1 MSKDRKMSRKRFC
14 KEAAARFNIQ
24 VRELRDAVYQ
34 CQVNPEKRRQ
44 ERGATEK
51 HLAEKHLAEKREAG
65 LQ

>member
-1 MSKDRKMSRKRFC
+1 MSRKRFG
-14 KEAAARFNIQ
+14 KKAAARFNLQ
-24 VRELRDAVYQ
+24 VREVRDAVYQ

-51 HLAEKHLAEKREAG
+51 HLAEKREAG

>member
-1 MSKDRKMSRKRFC
+1 MSKDKGSMSRKRFC
-14 KEAAARFNIQ
+14 KKAAARFNIQ
-24 VRELRDAVYQ
+24 VLEVRDAVYQ

-51 HLAEKHLAEKREAG
+51 QLAEKREAG

>member
-14 KEAAARFNIQ
+14 KKADARFNIQ
-24 VRELRDAVYQ
+24 VREVHDAVYQ

-51 HLAEKHLAEKREAG
+51 HLAEKREAG

>member
-1 MSKDRKMSRKRFC
+1 MSKDKGSMSRKRFC
-14 KEAAARFNIQ
+14 KKDAARFNIQ
-24 VRELRDAVYQ
+24 VREVRDAVYQ

-51 HLAEKHLAEKREAG
+51 HLAEKREAG

>member
-1 MSKDRKMSRKRFC
+1 MSRKRFC
-14 KEAAARFNIQ
+14 KKAAARFNIQ
-24 VRELRDAVYQ
+24 VREVRDAVYQ

-51 HLAEKHLAEKREAG
+51 HLAEKREAG

>member
-1 MSKDRKMSRKRFC
+1 MSKDKGSMSRKRFC
-14 KEAAARFNIQ
+14 KKAAARFNIQ
-24 VRELRDAVYQ
+24 VREVRDAVYQ

-51 HLAEKHLAEKREAG
+51 HLAEKRETG

>member
-14 KEAAARFNIQ
+14 KKAAARFNIR
-24 VRELRDAVYQ
+24 VREVRDAVYQ
-34 CQVNPEKRRQ
+34 CQVNPGKRRQ

-51 HLAEKHLAEKREAG
+51 HLAEKREAG

>member
-1 MSKDRKMSRKRFC
+1 MSKDKGSMSRKRFC
-14 KEAAARFNIQ
+14 KKAAARFNIQ
-24 VRELRDAVYQ
+24 VREVRDAVYQ

-51 HLAEKHLAEKREAG
+51 HLAEKREAG